1 MTCRPAYLRPLPA
14 NRSCSSMPI
23 PDDSSPIFMFVLLTK
38 RLVLLE
44 PIQRI
49 FMREQGRKEPRAI
62 FQQQRQWYISR

>member
-1 MTCRPAYLRPLPA
+1 
-14 NRSCSSMPI
+14 MPI
-23 PDDSSPIFMFVLLTK
+23 PDDSTPIFMFVLLTK

-49 FMREQGRKEPRAI
+49 FMREQGRKDPRAI